1 MVSYLRRDPS
11 IECFTDKHQP
21 TIDRAII
28 FAGVWVGGSLI
39 LYSSLLAACY
49 TPLRAKVSSPLTRA
63 TAFLH
68 QEYTTTF
75 FWWEALEL
83 ARKLILNGIV
93 LLIPEE
99 RAFLRLVVA
108 VLLSSCYLTALAATQ
123 PYRKFEDYALAVV
136 SQSFTL
142 LAHTHSLY
150 SPPPPAGN

>member
-1 MVSYLRRDPS
+1 MVSYLRRDAS
-11 IECFTDKHQP
+11 IECFTDKHQS

-99 RAFLRLVVA
+99 RAFLRLGCSALFLLPDGAGGHAA
-108 VLLSSCYLTALAATQ
+108 VS
-123 PYRKFEDYALAVV
+123 KV
-136 SQSFTL
+136 
-142 LAHTHSLY
+142 
-150 SPPPPAGN
+150 